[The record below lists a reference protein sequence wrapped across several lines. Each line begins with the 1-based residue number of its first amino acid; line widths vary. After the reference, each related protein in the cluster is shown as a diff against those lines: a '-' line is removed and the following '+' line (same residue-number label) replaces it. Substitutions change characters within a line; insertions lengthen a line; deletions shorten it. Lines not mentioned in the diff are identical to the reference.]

1 MIMNDFKEKVVIITG
16 AASGIGRALSEALC
30 REKAIVV
37 AADVNQEGLEDV
49 ASITNKE
56 GGRVILKVIDVSSS
70 EDVKKLINE
79 TVSENGRIDYIFNNA
94 GLSISGETHDLTLEH
109 WQKVIGVNLM
119 GVIYGTTYAYSVM
132 VRQKFGHIINIA
144 SLAGLIGYPM
154 NTPYATTKYGVVGLS
169 TSLREEGADLG
180 VKVSVVCPGYVDT
193 GIFDAAVMINV
204 DKKQLMDNLPFK
216 LMEVKKAAEK
226 ILKGVVQNKAII
238 TFPFYTGLLWKIHRL
253 HPGLLSP
260 LGRKTVREF
269 RKSKI

>member
-1 MIMNDFKEKVVIITG
+1 MNDFKEKVVIITG

-37 AADVNQEGLEDV
+37 AADVNQEGLEEV
-49 ASITNKE
+49 ASINNKE
-56 GGRVILKVIDVSSS
+56 GGRVIPKVIDVSNS
-70 EDVKKLINE
+70 EDVKEMIDE
-79 TVSENGRIDYIFNNA
+79 TVSENERIDYIFNNA
-94 GLSISGETHDLTLEH
+94 GLTISGETHDLTLEH

-132 VRQKFGHIINIA
+132 IKQQFGHIINIA

-180 VKVSVVCPGYVDT
+180 VKVSVVCPGYIDT
-193 GIFDAAVMINV
+193 GIFDTAVMLNV
-204 DKKQLMDNLPFK
+204 DKKQIIDNLPFK
-216 LMEVKKAAEK
+216 LMEVKKAAEL
-226 ILKGVVQNKAII
+226 ILKGVVRNKAII
-238 TFPFYTGLLWKIHRL
+238 TFPFYAGLVWKIHRL

-260 LGRKTVREF
+260 LGRKVVRDY

>member
-1 MIMNDFKEKVVIITG
+1 MIMNDFKDKIVVITG

-30 REKAIVV
+30 YEKAIVV
-37 AADVNQEGLEDV
+37 AADINQEGLEEV
-49 ASITNKE
+49 ASVTNKE
-56 GGRVILKVIDVSSS
+56 GGRVIPKVIDVSSS
-70 EDVKKLINE
+70 EDVKKLIDE
-79 TVSENGRIDYIFNNA
+79 TVSENERIDYIFNNA
-94 GLSISGETHDLTLEH
+94 GLAISGETYDLKLEH

-132 VRQKFGHIINIA
+132 VRQQFGHIINIA

-154 NTPYATTKYGVVGLS
+154 NTPYATTKFGVVGLS

-180 VKVSVVCPGYVDT
+180 VKVSVVCPGYIDT
-193 GIFDAAVMINV
+193 GIFDATFMLNV

-216 LMEVKKAAEK
+216 LMEVKKAAEQ
-226 ILKGVVQNKAII
+226 ILKGVVRNKAII

-260 LGRKTVREF
+260 LGRKTVREY
-269 RKSKI
+269 RKYKI